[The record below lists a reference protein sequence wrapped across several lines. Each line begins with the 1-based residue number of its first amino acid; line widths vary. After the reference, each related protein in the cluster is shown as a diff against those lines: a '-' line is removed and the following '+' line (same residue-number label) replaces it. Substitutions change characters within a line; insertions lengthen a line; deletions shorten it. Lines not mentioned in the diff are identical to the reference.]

1 MAKKKQ
7 EREVSSH
14 QYLPYSRDRERR
26 ERRVSDG
33 VITGGIGRS
42 SPAAR
47 RDGAFA
53 GAGRDAGRTDGAVV
67 SAKRRDGR
75 LVWKGMDGSIDLSPA
90 PLVNCSLLFLPR

>member
-47 RDGAFA
+47 RAGAFA
-53 GAGRDAGRTDGAVV
+53 GAGRDAGQSRAVV